1 MVTSHA
7 LYLGLLALLSAE
19 RIHELR
25 LSRRNAIWA
34 FERGGVEVGKAHY
47 PVMVAFHTLFLL
59 ACALEPPLLGRAF
72 PGAFGWAALCV
83 AAGAQG
89 LRYWAVSTLGRRWTT
104 RVIVIPGMPPVTG
117 GPYRYVR
124 HPNYLAVA
132 LEIAAVPLV
141 HGAFVTAAVFS
152 LGNALLLAARI
163 RAEEEALGRWW
174 AAAFEGRPRF
184 VPEVRRGRA

>member
-1 MVTSHA
+1 MVTSQA
-7 LYLGLLALLSAE
+7 LYLGLLALLAAE
-19 RIHELR
+19 RIYELR

-34 FERGGVEVGKAHY
+34 FANGGVEVGKGHY

-59 ACALEPPLLGRAF
+59 ACALEPLLLDRDF
-72 PGAFGWAALCV
+72 PGAFGWAALAV
-83 AAGAQG
+83 AAGAQL
-89 LRYWAVSTLGRRWTT
+89 LRYWAVSTLGQRWTT

-163 RAEEEALGRWW
+163 RAEEEALGQWW
-174 AAAFEGRPRF
+174 AAAFAGRPRF
-184 VPEVRRGRA
+184 VPEARRG